1 MSAVVPLSRSE
12 PAARNLGLPFALGF
26 VALAAGAA
34 VLSGALPLGFA
45 FATVFLFAGPHNWF
59 EARYALGRLPA
70 RAGKLWG
77 FFLASALGIVGLSG
91 AYAALPFL
99 ISRSAEG
106 PVGPELYAGWCT
118 AFLGWVALLV
128 WMRSHTNPRFDGGW
142 VWPLACLLCAGA
154 WLNPFALPIALVY
167 LHPVM
172 ALWLLDR
179 ELTRS
184 HPTWRRAYRCAALC
198 VPLLLLA
205 LWWQFKDSSE
215 LPGTDQLTLAFAP
228 KALSAG
234 ALTDHSGA
242 WALPDVSPHFLVAA
256 HTFLEMVHYG
266 VWVLLIP
273 LIGLRSRPWQ
283 LKAIP
288 AARRGRRSARAVAAI
303 LLFGL
308 SVVVVLWVCFGI
320 DYETTRR
327 VYFTVAMLHVLAEV
341 PFLLR
346 MV

>member
-1 MSAVVPLSRSE
+1 MSVAVPPVEAPAVRVP
-12 PAARNLGLPFALGF
+12 GLALALGF

-34 VLSGALPLGFA
+34 ALSGALPVEFA

-70 RAGKLWG
+70 RTGKLWG
-77 FFLASALGIVGLSG
+77 FFVVSAVGIVGLTA
-91 AYAALPFL
+91 AYAALPFAMSL
-99 ISRSAEG
+99 FDDPQSAMS
-106 PVGPELYAGWCT
+106 LYAGWGT
-118 AFLGWVALLV
+118 AFLMWVALVV
-128 WMRSHTNPRFDGGW
+128 WMRSRTNPRFDGGW
-142 VWPLACLLCAGA
+142 VWPVALLACAGV
-154 WLNPFALPIALVY
+154 WLNPVALPFALVY
-167 LHPVM
+167 LHPLM

-179 ELTRS
+179 ELARS
-184 HPTWRRAYRCAALC
+184 RPAWRRAYWCAAAT

-205 LWWQFKDSSE
+205 LWWQLRDSPE
-215 LPGTDQLTLAFAP
+215 LPGTDQVTLAFAP
-228 KALSAG
+228 KALG
-234 ALTDHSGA
+234 DTLTDHAGA
-242 WALPDVSPHFLVAA
+242 WLLPSVSPHFLVAT

-266 VWVLLIP
+266 VWVVLIP
-273 LIGLRSRPWQ
+273 LIGLRSRPWE

-288 AARRGRRSARAVAAI
+288 AARPSRNRARAVAAI

-308 SVVVVLWVCFGI
+308 LVVLVLWVCFGI
-320 DYETTRR
+320 DYQTTRR